1 MQKKKSFEFVEDEI
15 MEEEKTNEPE
25 QISLNNQYYPLVE
38 SQEIYNEVEMEGEK
52 KGKKKLKS
60 LGLNIDTDAI
70 NDMYT
75 FGGEKG
81 QQIIISAGEQ

>member
-1 MQKKKSFEFVEDEI
+1 
-15 MEEEKTNEPE
+15 MEEEKTNQPE
-25 QISLNNQYYPLVE
+25 QISLNDKYYPLVE
-38 SQEIYNEVEMEGEK
+38 SQEIYNEVEAEEDK

-60 LGLNIDTDAI
+60 LGLNIDTEAI